1 MNTYTIMNYIVKNDD
16 LEEIINTGLKF
27 AKEANRK
34 EILDEMK
41 IYHENFNEILRE
53 ILDEYM
59 FEAANIAKHLN
70 YFMKK
75 EYVKVEKVDVTFG
88 LSEETALE
96 LIETY
101 SDLRL
106 YQEINKYIDLVERLK
121 EARKKIENVLK
132 QTLYTKQSIKRI
144 HKTFSDLDI
153 YVTDAQIKA
162 YIDKYIRDHDF
173 ITLVD
178 SDFIY

>member
-1 MNTYTIMNYIVKNDD
+1 MVIKNG
-16 LEEIINTGLKF
+16 ERG
-27 AKEANRK
+27 
-34 EILDEMK
+34 
-41 IYHENFNEILRE
+41 YH
-53 ILDEYM
+53 
-59 FEAANIAKHLN
+59 FESAID
-70 YFMKK
+70 F
-75 EYVKVEKVDVTFG
+75 
-88 LSEETALE
+88 
-96 LIETY
+96 IETY
-101 SDLRL
+101 SDFRL
-106 YQEINKYIDLVERLK
+106 YQEIKKYIDLVERLK
-121 EARKKIENVLK
+121 EVREKIENVLK